1 MIWNWFLGDRNSI
14 ACNIGSHFVLRLLD
28 KIMQF
33 YSKTKSLT
41 KETCFILKEKFHT
54 MLSNIGLEKKLFFFF
69 FLLKKYI
76 SEIIAYSHR
85 LKQKYPSEL
94 YAPFSAIS
102 IWCMARKRNRSRYS
116 SLSYARLEEYL

>member
-54 MLSNIGLEKKLFFFF
+54 MLSNISLEKKLFFFF
-69 FLLKKYI
+69 FFTKKIHFRNNCLFTQAKTKI
-76 SEIIAYSHR
+76 SLRIICTF
-85 LKQKYPSEL
+85 
-94 YAPFSAIS
+94 FS
-102 IWCMARKRNRSRYS
+102 YQ
-116 SLSYARLEEYL
+116 YLVHGPKKK